1 MTKLEQCRAEIDRVD
16 KEICALY
23 ERRMRIVEGVAQ
35 YKIEHGLPVLQPGRE
50 DAVLQRAQDA
60 VSEAAYR
67 PGVRRVFETL
77 MEVSRSMQTGML
89 DHAARKAKT
98 ACCAGESA
106 CSEECAHG
114 GESAVALPLPDG
126 LPIGFQ
132 GEEGSFSEAAL
143 IQAYGADAPRRNY
156 PRFADVFEAL
166 RRGEIGCG
174 VLPIENSSTGG
185 INEVYDLLHQYDFF
199 ITGEEYVAV
208 RHHLLGLPGAS
219 IDGVREVRS
228 HSQGLEQSRGF
239 LSRHPAMRGVP
250 WLNTAAAALS
260 VAEQKDASIAAIASS
275 RAASLYNLEILAHDV
290 NDRGDNTTRFVLV
303 ERRRRISPQADKVS
317 VVFSLDDKSGTLYK
331 LLGYF
336 FEQSVN
342 LVKIESRPLTGS
354 RWKYFLYVD
363 LQGSVED
370 TAVARALRDIEAHAD
385 YFRLLGGYR
394 AKEAQ
399 R

>member
-23 ERRMRIVEGVAQ
+23 ERRMQIVEGVAQ

-50 DAVLQRAQDA
+50 DVVLQRAQDA

-67 PGVRRVFETL
+67 PGVRRVFEAL
-77 MEVSRSMQTGML
+77 MEVSRSMQAGLL
-89 DHAARKAKT
+89 DDAARDDKA
-98 ACCAGESA
+98 ACSA
-106 CSEECAHG
+106 CEPACAPKTP
-114 GESAVALPLPDG
+114 AAALPLPEG

-174 VLPIENSSTGG
+174 VLPIETSSTGG

-219 IDGVREVRS
+219 VDGVREVRS

-275 RAASLYNLEILAHDV
+275 RAASLYGLEILARDV

-303 ERRRRISPQADKVS
+303 ERCRRIRPQADKVS

-363 LQGSVED
+363 LQGSVES
-370 TAVARALRDIEAHAD
+370 APVARALRDIEAHAD
-385 YFRLLGGYR
+385 YFRLLGSYQ